1 MLSLD
6 PRGGSSGGEGMGFG
20 EGGVEAVTVTRAFP
34 LAHPGL
40 RRQAAKSFDVIS
52 TASEMGRIRP
62 ARRLHHPAAQMKY
75 NGENGRRVMEIDLK
89 ET

>member
-6 PRGGSSGGEGMGFG
+6 PRGGDGDS
-20 EGGVEAVTVTRAFP
+20 ALTVTRALP
-34 LAHPGL
+34 LAHPEL

-52 TASEMGRIRP
+52 AASEMGCIRS
-62 ARRLHHPAAQMKY
+62 ACRLHHPAAQMKY